1 MKLKNSHILLIVMT
15 LFLLVSIGSVCASEN
30 ATDADM
36 KLADDGSDVVLADE
50 DATTFTEKEKITT
63 EIVSQDVKIKEN
75 ATQKIDVTVKDNESK
90 AIKITNKNLTVTEGT
105 TKLNFTYKN
114 SAITLSNPLAKGK
127 HTLNIN
133 YLGNDVYKNSTKKI
147 VLSVFGD
154 YNFDLKSPTYV
165 NPDTTKVELPIKV
178 TNGVDTKKPSKDNFN
193 VTISYKDTDGKTKYI
208 NISEFDYKTEKLIFN
223 AQLVDNV
230 KNYNMK
236 ITYKDNETKV
246 SSSSKLIR
254 LTAIKL
260 IPLVTEAD
268 YQDGNFSFVIV
279 DNKTNEIL
287 ANKNISVSGKY
298 GNSSIYWDIQ
308 QSGGKISLSTSKK
321 LTTDSNGV
329 IRIPNVNFNPNVIFT
344 SNTIYSP
351 VGTYELTFSG
361 MDDLKGA
368 YKTNIKI
375 KKINSKI
382 TVNPFNENYGT
393 TKKLTITVV
402 NEKTGKPISGA
413 TVFFN
418 MTDSNKKEVVFTT
431 TGSNNTTVKVNT
443 LTTNDKG
450 TVELPMSGLRS
461 GKYSVYAL
469 VNASSNN
476 YKNNTKVTV
485 TIGTPVKYTISK
497 TGIITVKNKLTGKK
511 VAGAYVII
519 KYDKNKNKSF
529 YGQADNDGTIKIKT
543 VGKHK
548 ITVSN
553 NDLRYYGADVTKTIT
568 NNKITA
574 KCSAPKVITY
584 YKGDKV
590 FTVKLTNSKKDPIYD
605 AKLDIKL
612 FTTSNKYYPYKGATG
627 VDGQIRLSL
636 ESLNPG
642 TYKVVITSGDTKNF
656 ALKKVTTKIVI
667 KKAPAKLTPKKLT
680 TKKGAKKY
688 FKVTVKNTK
697 TKKVIKGVKVKIKV
711 YTGKKY
717 KTYTV
722 KTNAKGIAN
731 LNVKSLKVG
740 THKVVVSSGN
750 KYVTAKAA
758 KSTIKI
764 TKK

>member
-36 KLADDGSDVVLADE
+36 QLADDGSDVVLADE
-50 DATTFTEKEKITT
+50 DATTFTAKEKIKT

-105 TKLNFTYKN
+105 AKLNFTYKN

-127 HTLNIN
+127 HTLNIT

-154 YNFDLKSPTYV
+154 YTLDLKSTTYV
-165 NPDTTKVELPIKV
+165 NPNTTKVEVPIKV
-178 TNGVDTKKPSKDNFN
+178 TNGVDNKKPSKDNFN
-193 VTISYKDTDGKTKYI
+193 VKISYKDDSGKTNSI

-223 AQLVDNV
+223 AQLLDNI
-230 KNYNMK
+230 KDYNMK
-236 ITYKDNETKV
+236 ITYTDNETKL
-246 SSSSKLIR
+246 SSSSKLII
-254 LTAIKL
+254 LTPIKV
-260 IPLVTEAD
+260 IPVTTETD
-268 YQDGNFSFVIV
+268 YQDGNFSFKIV
-279 DNKTNEIL
+279 DNKTGEIL
-287 ANKNISVSGKY
+287 ANKKVSVSGKY
-298 GNSSIYWDIQ
+298 GNSSIYWDIK
-308 QSGGKISLSTSKK
+308 QSGGSISLSTSKTF
-321 LTTDSNGV
+321 TTDSNGT
-329 IRIPNVNFNPNVIFT
+329 ITIQNINFYPDLLFS
-344 SNTIYSP
+344 SNTIYAP
-351 VGTYELTFSG
+351 VGTYELTISG
-361 MDDLKGA
+361 SEDLTGTCKA
-368 YKTNIKI
+368 TAKI
-375 KKINSKI
+375 KKIKSKI
-382 TVNPFNENYGT
+382 TVKPFNENYGT

-402 NEKTGKPISGA
+402 NEKTGNPISGA

-418 MTDSNKKEVVFTT
+418 ITDANKKEVVFTT

-450 TVELPMSGLRS
+450 SVELPAGSLLGI
-461 GKYSVYAL
+461 YSVY
-469 VNASSNN
+469 VNTSSNN
-476 YKNNTKVTV
+476 YDKSANKSTITV
-485 TIGTPVKYTISK
+485 TIPVKYTISK
-497 TGIITVKNKLTGKK
+497 TGIITVTNKITGKTL
-511 VAGAYVII
+511 AGAYV
-519 KYDKNKNKSF
+519 KVKFDNDKNKEF
-529 YGQADNDGTIKIKT
+529 YAISDNNGKIKITT

-548 ITVSN
+548 IAVSN
-553 NDLRYYGADVTKTIT
+553 GDNRCKGSQVTKTIT
-568 NNKITA
+568 NKKITA
-574 KCSAPKVITY
+574 KCSAPKVTTY

-612 FTTSNKYYPYKGATG
+612 FITSSRYYSYKGATG
-627 VDGQIRLSL
+627 VDGQIRLTL
-636 ESLNPG
+636 DSLNPG
-642 TYKVVITSGDTKNF
+642 TYKVVITSGDTKSF
-656 ALKKVTTKIVI
+656 ALKKVTSKIVI

-680 TKKGAKKY
+680 AKKGAKKY

-717 KTYTV
+717 KTYSV
-722 KTNAKGIAN
+722 KTNSKGIAN

-740 THKVVVSSGN
+740 THKVVVNSGN